1 MAGGDPMCYHWSMR
15 NLRKIFESLGFFK
28 RSPVL
33 AIKDMA
39 ARINIGIQALDA
51 IEVALTAHE
60 DGKLSDVAFVEAVT
74 RAMSFPVLVKDDA
87 VLFNRIID
95 AVVAI
100 AEGDDEKASKKA
112 ATTEG

>member
-1 MAGGDPMCYHWSMR
+1 MCYHWSMR
-15 NLRKIFESLGFFK
+15 NLRKIFESLSFFK

-39 ARINIGIQALDA
+39 ARINTGDQ
-51 IEVALTAHE
+51 TAE
-60 DGKLSDVAFVEAVT
+60 DL
-74 RAMSFPVLVKDDA
+74 

>member
-1 MAGGDPMCYHWSMR
+1 MR

-33 AIKDMA
+33 SIKDMA
-39 ARINIGIQALDA
+39 ARINSGDQ
-51 IEVALTAHE
+51 TAE
-60 DGKLSDVAFVEAVT
+60 DL
-74 RAMSFPVLVKDDA
+74 
-87 VLFNRIID
+87 VLFNRVID

-100 AEGDDEKASKKA
+100 AEGDEDKASKKA

>member
-1 MAGGDPMCYHWSMR
+1 MR

-33 AIKDMA
+33 SIKDMA
-39 ARINIGIQALDA
+39 ARINSGDQ
-51 IEVALTAHE
+51 TAE
-60 DGKLSDVAFVEAVT
+60 DL
-74 RAMSFPVLVKDDA
+74 

-95 AVVAI
+95 AVVVI
-100 AEGDDEKASKKA
+100 AEGDEDKASKKA

>member
-1 MAGGDPMCYHWSMR
+1 MR

-33 AIKDMA
+33 STQDMA
-39 ARINIGIQALDA
+39 ARITSGDQ
-51 IEVALTAHE
+51 TAE
-60 DGKLSDVAFVEAVT
+60 DL
-74 RAMSFPVLVKDDA
+74 

-100 AEGDDEKASKKA
+100 AEGDEDKASKKA
-112 ATTEG
+112 STTEG

>member
-1 MAGGDPMCYHWSMR
+1 MR

-39 ARINIGIQALDA
+39 ARINGSTQALSA
-51 IEVALTAHE
+51 IETALTAHE
-60 DGKLSDVAFVEAVT
+60 DSKLSDVAFIEAVS
-74 RAMSFPVLVKDDA
+74 RAMSTPAISKDDA

-95 AVVAI
+95 AVVNI
-100 AEGDDEKASKKA
+100 AEGDEDKATKKA
-112 ATTEG
+112 ATTED

>member
-1 MAGGDPMCYHWSMR
+1 MAGEGETCYHWSMR

-33 AIKDMA
+33 SIKDMA
-39 ARINIGIQALDA
+39 ARINSGDQ
-51 IEVALTAHE
+51 TAE
-60 DGKLSDVAFVEAVT
+60 DL
-74 RAMSFPVLVKDDA
+74 

-100 AEGDDEKASKKA
+100 AEDDDEKAAKKA
-112 ATTEG
+112 TKEG